1 MRRVLSAILICSFSL
16 LGGCAISLPLNE
28 RLSYKFEEK
37 ATELDA
43 RKQGPIAV
51 KWAPADF
58 PERVDIQGASGF
70 VGGGSRTRVPT
81 GVAMSSRI
89 NNVLDKAIGIDKA
102 SPNIV
107 VLHVLSAKSEF
118 KYGFASSELTYGAM
132 HMQIKFEY
140 AGNTWTEDFSSEVK
154 SGLAQTFGYRLEN
167 AWDQVAYDVGRSVVS
182 HIEKANSTSSLGA
195 RQ

>member
-1 MRRVLSAILICSFSL
+1 MGRFVSAILICSFSL

-43 RKQGPIAV
+43 QKQGPIAV
-51 KWAPADF
+51 KWVPADF

-81 GVAMSSRI
+81 GVAMASRI

-102 SPNIV
+102 SPNI
-107 VLHVLSAKSEF
+107 LTLNVLSAKSQF

-132 HMQIKFEY
+132 QMQIKFEY
-140 AGNTWTEDFSSEVK
+140 AGSTWTESFSSEVK

-182 HIEKANSTSSLGA
+182 HVQKANSNLSVGA

>member
-1 MRRVLSAILICSFSL
+1 MLRFLSAILICSFSL

-43 RKQGPIAV
+43 QKHGPIAV

-81 GVAMSSRI
+81 GVAMASRI
-89 NNVLDKAIGIDKA
+89 NNVLDKAIGIDKG
-102 SPNIV
+102 SPNTLM
-107 VLHVLSAKSEF
+107 LHVLSAKSEF
-118 KYGFASSELTYGAM
+118 RYGFASSELTYGAM
-132 HMQIKFEY
+132 HMQIEFEY
-140 AGNTWTEDFSSEVK
+140 AGNTWTESFSAEVEA
-154 SGLAQTFGYRLEN
+154 GLAQTFGYRLEN
-167 AWDQVAYDVGRSVVS
+167 AWDQVAYDVGKSVVS
-182 HIEKANSTSSLGA
+182 HIEKANSNLSLGV
-195 RQ
+195 RK